1 MTLFRA
7 EWHRRHPAVAPPP
20 LFSATAEQ
28 QADPLWQ
35 EASRLFRECQ
45 QEVLAPPVARPATP
59 MWTALPGGSILC
71 PNGHAISLTA
81 QYCPSCGLK
90 VPASAVA
97 DAHSKLAVL
106 DARAWQIWQQMPR
119 FTP

>member
-1 MTLFRA
+1 VRIGGLNDDTQKAMTLFRA
-7 EWHRRHPAVAPPP
+7 EWHKRHPAVAPP
-20 LFSATAEQ
+20 
-28 QADPLWQ
+28 
-35 EASRLFRECQ
+35 
-45 QEVLAPPVARPATP
+45 VATP

-81 QYCPSCGLK
+81 QYCPGCGLE

-97 DAHSKLAVL
+97 DAHSELAVL
-106 DARAWQIWQQMPR
+106 DARAWQIWQQMPK